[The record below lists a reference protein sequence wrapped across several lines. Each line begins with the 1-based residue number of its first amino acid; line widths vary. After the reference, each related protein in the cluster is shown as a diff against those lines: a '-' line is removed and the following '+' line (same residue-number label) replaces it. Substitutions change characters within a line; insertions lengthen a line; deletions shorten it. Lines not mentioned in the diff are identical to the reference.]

1 MKTKLT
7 IVKVGGVILDDNLL
21 FEEFLKNF
29 SLINENKII
38 VHGGG
43 IIASNYMIRLGIIPK
58 MVNGRRIT
66 DSKTLDIAV
75 MTYAGLINKKIVS
88 KLQKLNC
95 NSIGLSG
102 TDGNLIKSK
111 IRKVNKIDYGFVGDI
126 EKINDEFLFSL
137 LNSNLTP
144 TICSLTHDK
153 KGQLLNT
160 NADTIASEIA
170 IAMSKYY
177 NVTLKYCFD
186 KSGVLMD
193 QNSNTSIKKNITKKE
208 FKKLVD
214 DKIVNDGMIPK
225 LENCF
230 NALENGVNKIYV
242 GDIDIL
248 NTIKHCTKITL

>member
-1 MKTKLT
+1 MDPLQKLQLK
-7 IVKVGGVILDDNLL
+7 IVLL
-21 FEEFLKNF
+21 
-29 SLINENKII
+29 NENKFQVEIFQSI
-38 VHGGG
+38 SLLILTQHPYVHFV
-43 IIASNYMIRLGIIPK
+43 SN
-58 MVNGRRIT
+58 
-66 DSKTLDIAV
+66 LD
-75 MTYAGLINKKIVS
+75 
-88 KLQKLNC
+88 QKRAICL
-95 NSIGLSG
+95 
-102 TDGNLIKSK
+102 
-111 IRKVNKIDYGFVGDI
+111 
-126 EKINDEFLFSL
+126 EFLYNL

-214 DKIVNDGMIPK
+214 DKIINDGMIPK

-230 NALENGVNKIYV
+230 HALENGVNKIYI
-242 GDIDIL
+242 GDLDIL